1 MTNDRYTRVLLAVIA
16 ISLAAIAARDW
27 IAIPQALAADTMR
40 CEIVG
45 DVKITG
51 KVAIDTFGN
60 PVQVKSDEISVRLHD
75 DVPVK
80 IQNTVQTHSN

>member
-1 MTNDRYTRVLLAVIA
+1 MNNDRYTRLLLAVIA

-45 DVKITG
+45 EVKIAG
-51 KVAIDTFGN
+51 KIAVDTFNN
-60 PVQVKSDEISVRLHD
+60 PVQVKTDEITIRVHD

-80 IQNTVQTHSN
+80 IRDTVQTKSN